1 MVEIK
6 FTGTPI
12 LVSSTSTQFLL
23 EEFYIGKDHMNY
35 SFKGTSD
42 RPECYDDCDHHLVH
56 VKENELEMVKN
67 FLLTIRD

>member
-1 MVEIK
+1 MDEIK

-12 LVSSTSTQFLL
+12 LVSSSFTQFVL
-23 EEFYIGKDHMNY
+23 EEFYIGKDRMNY

-42 RPECYDDCDHHLVH
+42 RPDCYKDCDHHLVYI
-56 VKENELEMVKN
+56 KENELEMVKN